1 MTNPPSTLDQYDL
14 FGGVAQVAPPVIGA
28 PKTEIYR
35 VSYRVESLP
44 DGSQRI
50 YNYSHLPAEKRPIRE
65 VQSWA

>member
-1 MTNPPSTLDQYDL
+1 MRKRTLPLDQLDL
-14 FGGVAQVAPPVIGA
+14 IEALTP

-50 YNYSHLPAEKRPIRE
+50 YNYSHLPLNKRPIRE
-65 VQSWA
+65 VQS